1 MILTVTVNAALD
13 VTYAVEALTPHT
25 THRVRSTASRA
36 GGKGINVARVLSAL
50 GEPTAVTGLVGGPTG
65 VAIRG
70 DLAASGLPDA
80 LIHMAAE
87 SRRTLTVVD
96 SRDATAFNE
105 PGGKVRPEEW
115 DTFCAKFSDLVRS
128 ADVVV
133 CSGSLPPGVPTDGY
147 AVLVRIAAAH
157 GVRTL
162 LDSEGEPL
170 RAALAARPHL
180 VKPNAA
186 ELEATTGVSDPL
198 AGALALRSA
207 GAGAVVVTLGPEGL
221 LGVTQEA
228 VWRARPPERVAGNPT
243 GAGDACAAALAAG
256 LARGSPWPELLQ
268 EAVALSA
275 AAVRARLA
283 GEFDDSTYR
292 RVRAGVTVEELDAAD
307 RNG

>member
-1 MILTVTVNAALD
+1 MIVTVTVNAALD

-50 GEPTAVTGLVGGPTG
+50 GEPTVVTGLVGGPTG
-65 VAIRG
+65 AAIRE
-70 DLAASGLPDA
+70 DLAACGLPDA
-80 LIHMAAE
+80 LTDMAAE

-96 SRDATAFNE
+96 GTDATGFNE
-105 PGGKVRPEEW
+105 PGGEVRPAEW
-115 DTFCAKFSDLVRS
+115 DSFCATFSDLVQS
-128 ADVVV
+128 TDIVV
-133 CSGSLPPGVPTDGY
+133 CSGSLPPGVPSDGY
-147 AVLVRIAAAH
+147 AVLVSIATEC

-162 LDSEGEPL
+162 LDCEGEAL

-198 AGALALRSA
+198 EGALALRSA
-207 GAGAVVVTLGPEGL
+207 GAGAVVVTLGAEGL
-221 LGVTQEA
+221 LGVTQEG
-228 VWRARPPERVAGNPT
+228 VWRARPPEPVAGNPT

-256 LARGSPWPELLQ
+256 LRSGSPWPELLR

-275 AAVRARLA
+275 AAVRTRLA
-283 GEFDDSTYR
+283 GEFDESTYR
-292 RVRAGVTVEELDAAD
+292 RMRAGVTVEELDAAD
-307 RNG
+307 LNR